1 MATTEEH
8 HTAPALV
15 PVRTFEGLA
24 AVIGEVYPRWHVWPD
39 GTGWHAM
46 RRGSYRQLGDAGG
59 VHSLHSPDPVLLVLQ
74 FDAQDRIPP
83 PDGWD
88 TAGGRAA
95 ADPAGDRAR
104 ARREKNMTRSVRED
118 TATGLMRIRAAH
130 PGWDV
135 ARDDARRAWWASLR
149 ISPTATHDIY
159 AHSLPV
165 LEGKLN
171 ALASARLG
179 SAETAGSRPASARP
193 ATSAK
198 ALRPR

>member
-1 MATTEEH
+1 MATTEEN

-46 RRGSYRQLGDAGG
+46 RRGSYRQLGDDGVG

-88 TAGGRAA
+88 TAGAA
-95 ADPAGDRAR
+95 PPLTPPETAPEPAG
-104 ARREKNMTRSVRED
+104 RRT
-118 TATGLMRIRAAH
+118 
-130 PGWDV
+130 
-135 ARDDARRAWWASLR
+135 
-149 ISPTATHDIY
+149 
-159 AHSLPV
+159 
-165 LEGKLN
+165 
-171 ALASARLG
+171 
-179 SAETAGSRPASARP
+179 
-193 ATSAK
+193 
-198 ALRPR
+198 